1 MRAHRISSD
10 MHEALEIIKRVI
22 DALPDNP
29 ESADEAWQMFKL
41 FQARD
46 CLNAAYEY
54 EQDKEAELMEGFY

>member
-29 ESADEAWQMFKL
+29 EDADEAWQMFKL
-41 FQARD
+41 F
-46 CLNAAYEY
+46 
-54 EQDKEAELMEGFY
+54 